1 MELRKEHYII
11 HKTDDTIEE
20 FDVDHIY
27 SETGHL
33 CNMQGRA
40 CGWHIQLGTYDSA
53 DNYSEE
59 FGNEFHEIPD
69 ILDIVEIYDSE
80 E

>member
-11 HKTDDTIEE
+11 HKTDGTIEE

-40 CGWHIQLGTYDSA
+40 CGWHIQLGTYDST

-69 ILDIVEIYDSE
+69 SLDVVELYDSE
-80 E
+80 